1 MRAPARLIPWLLPLF
16 ASAAHA
22 QVINDTNRA
31 DNARKVRVEAADF
44 QRAQP
49 VAKHANNNDL
59 ADFGRWATYTK
70 GLPHDTVGDTNPV
83 EYDAFLNAVL
93 TGDPDLLEAVPLGGV
108 RRFVNPQA
116 GFSYVLEGADP
127 QALTMR
133 PAPDFDSPEVSG
145 EMDELYWM
153 SLVRDVRFDQYASD
167 TTIAQAVNRL
177 NQLQLYRGAKASS
190 GAVTTGTLF
199 RADTASAAQGPFV
212 SQFLL
217 KTVPFGGGPLAQES
231 ETNPPPPGVEPT
243 AHQQIEQRIW
253 TRFAGDDRVT
263 AYAEWLSIQNG
274 EAPADPVDTLEDLD
288 NTRRY
293 IRNGRDLAEWVHFD
307 YPLQAPLNAAL
318 IMARQGDFLPNG
330 KYDSDGKSSPRAED
344 PNNPYRFYEKQEP
357 FVTFGNSEMQSV
369 MALVTNTVL
378 RAQWFQKWQT
388 HRRLRPEEFGG
399 RVHNTRA
406 GPRGFPVPLELY
418 NSPVLPLVFARN
430 AQRNLERGLPGG
442 GTYLLSQAF
451 PEGSPTH
458 PAYAS
463 GHSTYIGAGVTMV
476 KAFYSDFPVLK
487 PQVTNA
493 DGTALQDY
501 AGTLMMF
508 DELDKLISNVGVAR
522 LFGGVHYRSDHDH
535 AARLGE
541 LYALRTL
548 QDWTRLNPEPGP
560 FGGPFPGYEV
570 RTLGGNTLLVSAT
583 GPALPN
589 HVSAVNSFTLIDRAT
604 GQSVNGFKFLPNG
617 AVIDLS
623 DLAAAGVEKPDI
635 VANTFQP
642 TVGSVRFVYDGTAY
656 TDGTAPYSLDGDPNL
671 PPVDLTV
678 GTHVVRA
685 TPYSASAAGGLGGVP
700 LVIRFT
706 VQQ

>member
-1 MRAPARLIPWLLPLF
+1 MRAPARLIPWLLPLL
-16 ASAAHA
+16 ASVAHA
-22 QVINDTNRA
+22 QVINDVNRP

-59 ADFGRWATYTK
+59 TDFGRWATYTK
-70 GLPHDTVGDTNPV
+70 GLPHDEVGDTAPTD
-83 EYDAFLNAVL
+83 YDPFLAAL
-93 TGDPDLLEAVPLGGV
+93 LSGDPSQLEAVTLGGV

-127 QALTMR
+127 QAITMR

-153 SLVRDVRFDQYASD
+153 SLVRDVRFDQYFSD
-167 TTIAQAVNRL
+167 TTIAQAINRL
-177 NQLQLYRGAKASS
+177 NQLRLYRGAKGSN
-190 GAVTTGTLF
+190 GLVTTGTLF
-199 RADTASAAQGPFV
+199 RADVGNAAQGPFI

-217 KTVPFGGGPLAQES
+217 KTVPFGGGPLASES
-231 ETNPPPPGVEPT
+231 DINPNPAVEPT
-243 AHQQIEQRIW
+243 AHQPVEQRLW
-253 TRFAGDDRVT
+253 TRFPGDDRVT
-263 AYAEWLSIQNG
+263 QYAEWRNIQNG
-274 EAPADPVDTLEDLD
+274 AAPDDPVDTLEDFD

-318 IMARQGDFLPNG
+318 IMARQGDFLPDG
-330 KYDSDGKSSPRAED
+330 KYDSDPKSSPRAED
-344 PNNPYRFYEKQEP
+344 PNNPYRFYAKQEP
-357 FVTFGNSEMQSV
+357 FVTFGNSEAQSV

-388 HRRLRPEEFGG
+388 HRRLRPEEYGG
-399 RVHNTRA
+399 RVHNTRV
-406 GPRGFPVPLELY
+406 GPRGFPVPFELV

-451 PEGSPTH
+451 PEGSPLH

-463 GHSTYIGAGVTMV
+463 GHSTYIGAGVTML
-476 KAFYSDFPVLK
+476 KAFYADFPVVR
-487 PQVTNA
+487 PQVSNA

-508 DELDKLISNVGVAR
+508 DELDKLASNVGVAR

-535 AARLGE
+535 ASRLGE
-541 LYALRTL
+541 LYALRAL

-560 FGGPFPGYEV
+560 FGNPFPGYEV
-570 RTLGGNTLLVSAT
+570 RTLGGNTLQVSAN

-589 HVSAVNSFTLIDRAT
+589 HVSAVNHFVLVDRVT
-604 GQSVNGFKFLPNG
+604 GNAIPGFKPLYNG

-623 DLAAAGVEKPDI
+623 DLKDAGFEKFDI
-635 VANTFQP
+635 LASTYPP

-656 TDGTAPYSLDGDPNL
+656 TDDTPNYSLDGDPNL

-678 GTHVVRA
+678 GTHSVRA